1 MSKFGGR
8 VIITSKHWD
17 YQNHRKLPILDWTF
31 LLANVVTY
39 KLFLLFHYKCR
50 FCNVYCLLHVCII
63 IIVKPLMTDMRT
75 HTVSFNLRVLW
86 PLNNIPFC
94 VNQRVTW
101 SKTLLTWIILKVLQD
116 LTEAL
121 WHAVNINSWFLNYEL
136 LVDIVALLAI
146 IKLNSLKMTTVE
158 NHVSNLA
165 TEASSQFRCCFNW
178 KLTKLYM
185 TSQCTLAPA

>member
-1 MSKFGGR
+1 MY
-8 VIITSKHWD
+8 IT
-17 YQNHRKLPILDWTF
+17 YE
-31 LLANVVTY
+31 
-39 KLFLLFHYKCR
+39 LFLLFHYKCR

-63 IIVKPLMTDMRT
+63 IILKPLMMDMRT
-75 HTVSFNLRVLW
+75 HTVSFNSRVLW